1 MTTADLIVIA
11 AGVAAIVW
19 VNWYF
24 FVAGARTAPRPAERS
39 RAD

>member
-1 MTTADLIVIA
+1 MTGADLAVIL

-24 FVAGARTAPRPAERS
+24 FLAGRKGPK
-39 RAD
+39 